1 MDGCLGASPKASRAC
16 VATWRL
22 LASVPISPFAS
33 EGSYRAIPRA
43 HVAQVSHLLKRGV
56 VLEDGRGE
64 RVKRSDCKP
73 FGALFS
79 CLDVS
84 WIPFVV
90 LPSQSE
96 R

>member
-1 MDGCLGASPKASRAC
+1 MGASPKASQAY

-56 VLEDGRGE
+56 VVLEDVKREG
-64 RVKRSDCKP
+64 VKRSNCKP

-84 WIPFVV
+84 SIPLVV